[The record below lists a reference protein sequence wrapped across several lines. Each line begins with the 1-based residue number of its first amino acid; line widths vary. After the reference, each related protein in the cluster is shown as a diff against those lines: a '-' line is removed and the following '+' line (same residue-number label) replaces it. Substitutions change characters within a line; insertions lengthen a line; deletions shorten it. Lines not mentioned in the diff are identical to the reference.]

1 MWPGLCALVVGAAL
15 LTGCATLRNKL
26 LHGVGPDYERPPVVT
41 PPEYRGMLGPPDAA
55 SLADLPWWD
64 LFGDPVLKG
73 LIKEALENNYNL
85 QTAVARIE
93 ESRALVGVAA
103 SQFYP
108 QAGYQAEAA
117 RQREF
122 IPPVFGLGLPV
133 PNHPFNS
140 FLGAVNVT
148 WEIDVWGRIRRS
160 TEAARA
166 NFLASEEAR
175 RGVMLTLVSDV
186 ATAYFALLELD
197 RELEIAR
204 ESAETFT
211 DTLDLFTRRYLGGKD
226 TKLSTSRA
234 EAALDSSAAT
244 IAVLK
249 REIAQQED
257 ALSVLLGKHPEPIP
271 RGTALIA
278 QTMPEIPPGLP
289 SDLLQRRPDILQAEQ
304 TMVSANAEIGVAIAN
319 FFPTVGLSALYG
331 NEASAIGNLFKNG
344 FSVWNI
350 VGNVSG
356 PIFQGGRL
364 LEQYEA
370 QRALWDEMI
379 AQYQAAIIQAFREVS
394 DALAAEA
401 ELVGERVAREKQV
414 AALKEAVELSLLRYQ
429 GGRATYL
436 DVLDA
441 EQQLYPAEDALAQ
454 TQHDQLSSVVTL
466 YKALGG
472 GWKLSDAEWNE
483 PH

>member
-1 MWPGLCALVVGAAL
+1 MPSRTLGALVVGVAL
-15 LTGCATLRNKL
+15 LTGCAALRDKL
-26 LHGVGPDYERPPVVT
+26 LHGVGPDYKRPSVT
-41 PPEYRGMLGPPDAA
+41 PPEEYRGMLGPPEAA
-55 SLADLPWWD
+55 SLADLPWWGV
-64 LFGDPVLKG
+64 FGDPVLQG

-108 QAGYQAEAA
+108 QVAYQAQAA

-122 IPPVFGLGLPV
+122 FPPLFGGGLATA
-133 PNHPFNS
+133 NSPFNT

-166 NFLASEEAR
+166 SFLASEEAR

-186 ATAYFALLELD
+186 ATAYFQLIELD
-197 RELEIAR
+197 RELAIAR
-204 ESAETFT
+204 ESAETYT
-211 DTLDLFTRRYLGGKD
+211 DTLELFTRRYTG
-226 TKLSTSRA
+226 
-234 EAALDSSAAT
+234 AALDASAAT
-244 IAVLK
+244 IAALK
-249 REIAQQED
+249 REIAQQEN
-257 ALSVLLGKHPEPIP
+257 ALSVLLGKHPESIP
-271 RGTALIA
+271 RGTALVE
-278 QTMPEIPPGLP
+278 QTMPEMPPGLP
-289 SDLLQRRPDILQAEQ
+289 SDLLERRPDILQAEE
-304 TMVSANAEIGVAIAN
+304 TMINANAEIGVAIAN
-319 FFPTVGLSALYG
+319 FFPTIGLSALYG
-331 NEASAIGNLFKNG
+331 NEASSIGKLFKNG
-344 FSVWNI
+344 FSVWNV

-356 PIFQGGRL
+356 PLFQGGRL

-370 QRALWDEMI
+370 QKAFWDEMLT
-379 AQYQAAIIQAFREVS
+379 QYQETIVQAFREVS
-394 DALAAEA
+394 DALTAQS

-414 AALKEAVELSLLRYQ
+414 AALREAVELSLLRYR

-441 EQQLYPAEDALAQ
+441 AQQLYPAEDSLAQ
-454 TQHDQLSSVVTL
+454 TQRDQLSAVVTL

-472 GWKLSDAEWNE
+472 GWNLSDADWGK

>member
-1 MWPGLCALVVGAAL
+1 MRSTRVGTLVVGAAL
-15 LTGCATLRNKL
+15 LAGCASLRNKV
-26 LHGVGPDYERPPVVT
+26 LHGVGPDYKRPSVSSPQA
-41 PPEYRGMLGPPDAA
+41 YRGMLGSPDAA
-55 SLADLPWWD
+55 SLADLPWWGV
-64 LFGDPVLKG
+64 FGDPVLQG
-73 LIKEALENNYNL
+73 FIKEALENNYDL

-108 QAGYQAEAA
+108 QVAYEAQAG

-122 IPPVFGLGLPV
+122 IAPIFGPT
-133 PNHPFNS
+133 PNSPFNA
-140 FLGAVNVT
+140 FLGAINVA
-148 WEIDVWGRIRRS
+148 WEIDIWGRIRRS

-166 NFLASEEAR
+166 SFLASEEAR

-186 ATAYFALLELD
+186 ATAYFQLIELD

-204 ESAETFT
+204 ESAETYT
-211 DTLDLFTRRYLGGKD
+211 NTLDLFTRRYVGGTD

-234 EAALDSSAAT
+234 EAALDASAAT
-244 IAVLK
+244 IAAL
-249 REIAQQED
+249 RRLIAQQEN
-257 ALSVLLGKHPEPIP
+257 ALSVLLGKHPESIP
-271 RGTALIA
+271 RGTALVE
-278 QTMPEIPPGLP
+278 QSMPDMPPGLP
-289 SDLLQRRPDILQAEQ
+289 SDLLQRRPDILQAEE
-304 TMVSANAEIGVAIAN
+304 TMINANAEIGVAIAN
-319 FFPTVGLSALYG
+319 FFPTIGLTALYG
-331 NEASAIGNLFKNG
+331 GEASTIGNVFKNG

-356 PIFQGGRL
+356 PLFQGGKL

-370 QRALWDEMI
+370 QKAFWDEMI
-379 AQYQAAIIQAFREVS
+379 AQYQETVIQAFREVS
-394 DALAAEA
+394 DALTAES

-414 AALKEAVELSLLRYQ
+414 AALKEAVELSLIRYR

-441 EQQLYPAEDALAQ
+441 AQQLYPAEDALAQ
-454 TQHDQLSSVVTL
+454 TQRDQLSAVVTL

-472 GWKLSDAEWNE
+472 GWKLSDAEWSE

>member
-1 MWPGLCALVVGAAL
+1 MRPRLGALVVGVAL
-15 LTGCATLRNKL
+15 LTGCATLRDKL
-26 LHGVGPDYERPPVVT
+26 LHGVGPDYKRPSVT
-41 PPEYRGMLGPPDAA
+41 PPEEYRGMLGPPEAA
-55 SLADLPWWD
+55 SLADLPWWGV
-64 LFGDPVLKG
+64 FGDPVLQG
-73 LIKEALENNYNL
+73 LIKDALENNYNL

-108 QAGYQAEAA
+108 QVEYQAEAA

-122 IPPVFGLGLPV
+122 FPPLFGGALATA
-133 PNHPFNS
+133 NTPFNS
-140 FLGAVNVT
+140 FLGAINVA

-166 NFLASEEAR
+166 TFLASEEAR

-186 ATAYFALLELD
+186 ATAYFQLIELD
-197 RELEIAR
+197 RELAIAR
-204 ESAETFT
+204 ESAETYT
-211 DTLDLFTRRYLGGKD
+211 DTLDLFTRRYVGGTD

-234 EAALDSSAAT
+234 EAALDASAAT
-244 IAVLK
+244 ISSL
-249 REIAQQED
+249 RRQITQQEN

-271 RGTALIA
+271 RGTALVE
-278 QTMPEIPPGLP
+278 QSMPETPPGLP
-289 SDLLQRRPDILQAEQ
+289 SDLLQRRPDILQAEE
-304 TMVSANAEIGVAIAN
+304 TMINANAEIGVAVAN
-319 FFPTVGLSALYG
+319 FFPTIGLTALYG
-331 NEASAIGNLFKNG
+331 SEASSIGNLFKNG

-350 VGNVSG
+350 VGNASG

-370 QRALWDEMI
+370 QKAFWDEMI
-379 AQYQAAIIQAFREVS
+379 AQYQETVIQAFREVS
-394 DALAAEA
+394 DALTAES

-414 AALKEAVELSLLRYQ
+414 VALKESVELSLLRYR
-429 GGRATYL
+429 GGRASYL
-436 DVLDA
+436 DVLEA

-454 TQHDQLSSVVTL
+454 TQRDQLSAVVTL